1 MSDRCLIIACGALAR
16 EIIQLKSSNHWSHL
30 DVECLSASL
39 HNRPQE
45 IPARLAEKLEAA
57 RGKYDRILVGYAD
70 CGTAGKID
78 ELIARENNVSR
89 LSGPHCFSSFAGAD
103 RYEAM
108 MEDEP
113 GTFWLTDFLA
123 RHFETMVLKPLK
135 LDLHPELVDAYFGN
149 YQRLNYLSQV
159 SDPDLLEAAEAA
171 AVYLDLEFTHIPAG
185 YGELEQ
191 SIKWCAA

>member
-1 MSDRCLIIACGALAR
+1 
-16 EIIQLKSSNHWSHL
+16 
-30 DVECLSASL
+30 
-39 HNRPQE
+39 
-45 IPARLAEKLEAA
+45 
-57 RGKYDRILVGYAD
+57 
-70 CGTAGKID
+70 
-78 ELIARENNVSR
+78 
-89 LSGPHCFSSFAGAD
+89 
-103 RYEAM
+103 

-171 AVYLDLEFTHIPAG
+171 AVYLDLQFIHIPAG

>member
-16 EIIQLKSSNHWSHL
+16 EIIELKSSNHWSHL

-78 ELIARENNVSR
+78 ELIARSVDFRDLTVSLR
-89 LSGPHCFSSFAGAD
+89 LPAQI
-103 RYEAM
+103 
-108 MEDEP
+108 
-113 GTFWLTDFLA
+113 GT
-123 RHFETMVLKPLK
+123 R
-135 LDLHPELVDAYFGN
+135 
-149 YQRLNYLSQV
+149 Q
-159 SDPDLLEAAEAA
+159 
-171 AVYLDLEFTHIPAG
+171 
-185 YGELEQ
+185 
-191 SIKWCAA
+191 

>member
-159 SDPDLLEAAEAA
+159 SD
-171 AVYLDLEFTHIPAG
+171 
-185 YGELEQ
+185 
-191 SIKWCAA
+191 